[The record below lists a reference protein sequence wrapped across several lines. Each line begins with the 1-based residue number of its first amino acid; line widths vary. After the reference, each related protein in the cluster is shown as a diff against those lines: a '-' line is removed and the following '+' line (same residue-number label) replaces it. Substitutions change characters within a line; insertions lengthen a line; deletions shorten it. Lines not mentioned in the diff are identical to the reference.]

1 MQLEGEKVPLEV
13 ALLTTLKSVPG
24 VVKLLEYFEKND
36 SYVIVMERP
45 ENSMDLFDYITENG
59 PLAEVEARGLFRQ
72 VVETVAACQN
82 KGVIHRDIKDE
93 NILVDTENGDI
104 KLIDFESGAFTNV
117 EAEEFTEL
125 EGTRVYSPPEW
136 IRLSRYRGSEAT
148 VWSLGILLYDMVCG
162 DIPWET
168 DDQSCTSDLDFS
180 GFSLSVEC
188 QDLIRSCLTVMP
200 SKRITLECILSHSWL
215 EEIYLS

>member
-1 MQLEGEKVPLEV
+1 MEGEKVPLEV

-24 VVKLLEYFEKND
+24 VVRFLEYFEKKD
-36 SYVIVMERP
+36 SFVIVMERP

-59 PLAEVEARGLFRQ
+59 PLEEVEARGLFRQ

-82 KGVIHRDIKDE
+82 EGVLHRDIKDE

-104 KLIDFESGAFTNV
+104 KLIDFGSGAFTN
-117 EAEEFTEL
+117 EDAEEFTEF

-136 IRLSRYRGSEAT
+136 ILLSRYRGSEAT

-168 DDQSCTSDLDFS
+168 DDQICAADLDFS
-180 GFSLSVEC
+180 QLSLSVEC

-200 SKRITLECILSHSWL
+200 SNRITLECIISHPWL
-215 EEIYLS
+215 DEMYL